1 MNMTVRSEGRQ
12 FDRLATMWL
21 GDVEVFRTST
31 AEPNQHPG
39 IFWNYAKDMT
49 TYSSLWSTNQKIIF
63 DLGNLINEKYT
74 GEFNVSLTAYFFQD
88 DIDNDMKEGGPPADL
103 IIPLSAKK
111 SSFNQPSA
119 FIVPEEKAETEVKL
133 SPNIRR
139 AVLTVAANGQADD
152 EFWWSNVPESMV
164 DYFKPKD
171 EDTLPGMGGS
181 REVQVLI
188 DGHVAGLAWPFPVVF
203 TGGVAPPLHRPL
215 VSPEAFDLREYEI
228 DITPWLGVLSNGA
241 PHCVAIRVVAI
252 DDTGRKPV
260 FSEPPPHWV
269 VSGKIFVW
277 LAPED
282 FVIRG
287 TIPAVSLSEINY
299 EAKMQNISDKEF
311 AYQQTMSR
319 GLTVKSRL
327 ETETGEKEFT
337 WVQNYWMQNDGLMKD
352 SGKHQEVKAN
362 YTGGGKAVYG
372 LLPIMQIAFDFVTH
386 TKYWYSAPSEE
397 FSLKLHAELA
407 QKQSLSIIGRTP
419 LYAGLDW
426 FKRFTGRVP
435 LMSSGV
441 RIYSAHTGIADFYQ
455 YDGGARSGGSSL
467 VKQIFKL
474 ASASFMDPGLTA
486 STTPE
491 ARLYERH
498 LEARNDTIT
507 RDTEVIADSYGR
519 PVYERGFDPI
529 PFISRGFAPLPAE
542 KFGGTLLFRKPNMT
556 N

>member
-21 GDVEVFRTST
+21 GDIEVFRTST
-31 AEPNQHPG
+31 AEPTQHPG

-49 TYSSLWSTNQKIIF
+49 TYSSLWSTDQKIIF

-88 DIDNDMKEGGPPADL
+88 DIDNDRKEGGPPADL

-119 FIVPEEKAETEVKL
+119 FIVPEEKAETGVKL
-133 SPNIRR
+133 PPNTRR
-139 AVLTVAANGQADD
+139 AVLTVAATGQADD

-164 DYFKPKD
+164 HYFKPKD
-171 EDTLPGMGGS
+171 ENTLPGMGGS

-241 PHCVAIRVVAI
+241 PHCVAIRIVAI
-252 DDTGRKPV
+252 DDTGHRPV
-260 FSEPPPHWV
+260 FSDPPPHWV

-277 LAPED
+277 LAPEG
-282 FVIRG
+282 FEVRG
-287 TIPAVSLSEINY
+287 TLPAVSLSEINY
-299 EAKMQNISDKEF
+299 EAKAQNISDEEF
-311 AYQQTMSR
+311 AYQQKMSR
-319 GLTVKSRL
+319 GLTVTSRL

-337 WVQNYWMQNDGLMKD
+337 WVQNYSMQNDGLMKD
-352 SGKHQEVKAN
+352 SGKHQEVKAS

-372 LLPIMQIAFDFVTH
+372 LLPIMQTAFEFTTH
-386 TKYWYSAPSEE
+386 TRYWYSAPSEE
-397 FSLKLHAELA
+397 YSLKLHAELA
-407 QKQSLSIIGRTP
+407 QKQTLSIIGRTP

-426 FKRFTGRVP
+426 FKRCAGSVP

-441 RIYSAHTGIADFYQ
+441 RIYSAHTGTADFYQ

-467 VKQIFKL
+467 VKHVYKL
-474 ASASFMDPGLTA
+474 TSASFMDLSLA
-486 STTPE
+486 ISTIPE
-491 ARLYERH
+491 TRLYERH
-498 LEARNDTIT
+498 LEASNDTVT
-507 RDTEVIADSYGR
+507 RDTEVIADSYVH
-519 PVYERGFDPI
+519 PVHEQDFDPI
-529 PFISRGFAPLPAE
+529 PLMSRGFAPLPAE
-542 KFGGTLLFRKPNMT
+542 KLGGTLPFRKPT
-556 N
+556 